1 MSNGPEAS
9 LGNTPPT
16 SPTSVTKRLLP
27 FQRLFVDPGFIWAKE
42 IRHES
47 GTSQGHRRAY
57 QSQYGSRSDS
67 RYRAAGSCLQFVNS
81 ASGNQGGMDGE
92 LCLPPEPWLRES
104 LGGRC
109 SLPAATG
116 TLSEARPGYGCAG
129 PSSSSLGE
137 SYDRALY
144 AWGEYFP
151 EDEKFSET
159 ELRVWSNQELRQLVV
174 RPSKIRRLYEAL
186 KSIVLG
192 ELSYRWYQFKTWRRG
207 NSDGAGNYR
216 SLEFAVMFVA
226 TAFLFECCVVAFCKG
241 VGR

>member
-1 MSNGPEAS
+1 MTPTNSFEVLHGTQNRNSRVDQREDGNDPLPGAQRVEGLFLFDGRAS
-9 LGNTPPT
+9 
-16 SPTSVTKRLLP
+16 
-27 FQRLFVDPGFIWAKE
+27 
-42 IRHES
+42 
-47 GTSQGHRRAY
+47 RRKG
-57 QSQYGSRSDS
+57 QMVRQ
-67 RYRAAGSCLQFVNS
+67 
-81 ASGNQGGMDGE
+81 
-92 LCLPPEPWLRES
+92 
-104 LGGRC
+104 
-109 SLPAATG
+109 LPAAAG
-116 TLSEARPGYGCAG
+116 TLSEARPGYGCAV

-137 SYDRALY
+137 SYDQALY
-144 AWGEYFP
+144 AWGQP
-151 EDEKFSET
+151 KFSET